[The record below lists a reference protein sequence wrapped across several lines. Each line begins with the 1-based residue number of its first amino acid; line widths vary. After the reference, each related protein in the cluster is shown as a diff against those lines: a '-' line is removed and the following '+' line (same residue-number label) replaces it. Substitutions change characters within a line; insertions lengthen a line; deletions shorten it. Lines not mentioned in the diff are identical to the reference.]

1 MFDFLKFLIKS
12 VLISGAVLLIIVILS
27 ISGLL
32 NILLQ
37 NREGASAPFFFL
49 REEIIHLNRIL
60 TTIKEY

>member
-32 NILLQ
+32 NILL
-37 NREGASAPFFFL
+37 
-49 REEIIHLNRIL
+49 
-60 TTIKEY
+60 